1 MLLVYNST
9 KIKVLVY
16 DRDCLTWENVDTK
29 TGDDEEEFQGGWQAA
44 RSLEVREAR
53 LASINSQFLAFMQ
66 MAF

>member
-16 DRDCLTWENVDTK
+16 NRACITWESVDTK

-53 LASINSQFLAFMQ
+53 LASINSQF
-66 MAF
+66 MAFIQMGF